1 VFVHSRLVEN
11 PPIWILEDG
20 SLISEV
26 VLSQEANENIPN
38 IHSSPPPIETA
49 SDIVGPITRSRAKQL
64 EKEMNSQVNANLVLN
79 NQIISDEPMLLSTC
93 FNILRND
100 GVHER
105 AWDDDGFYT
114 PDIRTKELG
123 RA

>member
-1 VFVHSRLVEN
+1 LYPSCPFGPSSGTPSCHSN
-11 PPIWILEDG
+11 GD
-20 SLISEV
+20 
-26 VLSQEANENIPN
+26 IPS
-38 IHSSPPPIETA
+38 IHSSPHPNENA
-49 SDIVGPITRSRAKQL
+49 YDIVGPITRSTTKQL
-64 EKEMNSQVNANLVLN
+64 EKEMHSQVNTNLVLN
-79 NQIISDEPMLLSTC
+79 NQIILDEPMLLSTC

>member
-1 VFVHSRLVEN
+1 
-11 PPIWILEDG
+11 
-20 SLISEV
+20 V
-26 VLSQEANENIPN
+26 VLSQEANEDIPN
-38 IHSSPPPIETA
+38 IHSSPPPNETA

-64 EKEMNSQVNANLVLN
+64 EKEMNSQVNTNLVLN
-79 NQIISDEPMLLSTC
+79 NQIILDEPMLLSTC